1 MGPAGHSFFSG
12 KGNAGP
18 SEAWECQ
25 FISRRSQT
33 CFEPEGEQALVFLFW
48 SYSSPIMPPHVAF
61 QGEPGAFSEEAVR
74 CVFQGAELRPSDTF
88 EDVFEAVEGHE
99 VDRAVVPIENAVFG
113 SVRVNYDH
121 LRTHAVTIIG
131 ELQLRIHHCLMAPVG
146 ATMEDLEVVRSHQQ
160 ALGQC
165 RDWLR
170 AHVPAATPEATP
182 DTAGAARAVAAAGEP
197 TVAAVGSRRAAE
209 QYGLEVLADGL
220 QDNEQNFTRFLVL
233 APEDAETDAVGSG
246 DPKTSLAF
254 VLQDNVPGALF
265 KSLAVFALRELDL
278 AKIES
283 RPLVGHP
290 GRYRF
295 YLDVHGDVT
304 DEAIARALDH
314 LREITMELQVLGSY
328 PRGATYPNG
337 SEEKVSDGDD
347 EAGEGNEV
355 AL

>member
-1 MGPAGHSFFSG
+1 MA
-12 KGNAGP
+12 
-18 SEAWECQ
+18 
-25 FISRRSQT
+25 
-33 CFEPEGEQALVFLFW
+33 
-48 SYSSPIMPPHVAF
+48 PHVAF

-74 CVFQGAELRPSDTF
+74 CVFDAAEVHPSATF
-88 EDVFEAVEGHE
+88 EDVFEAVEEDAVG
-99 VDRAVVPIENAVFG
+99 RAVVPIENAVFG

-131 ELQLRIHHCLMAPVG
+131 ELQLRIHHCLMAPEG
-146 ATMEDLEVVRSHQQ
+146 ATIDGLEVVRSHQQ

-170 AHVPAATPEATP
+170 AQVPGATPEATP
-182 DTAGAARAVAAAGEP
+182 DTAGAARVVAETGAPTTAAVA
-197 TVAAVGSRRAAE
+197 SRRAAE
-209 QYGLEVLADGL
+209 RYGLEVLAEGL

-233 APEDAETDAVGSG
+233 APADTDAPPVGAG
-246 DPKTSLAF
+246 EPKTSITF

-283 RPLVGHP
+283 RPLVGQP

-295 YLDVHGDVT
+295 YLDVHGDLE
-304 DEAIARALDH
+304 DEAVARALDH

-328 PRGATYPNG
+328 PRGATYP
-337 SEEKVSDGDD
+337 
-347 EAGEGNEV
+347 EG
-355 AL
+355 ADR

>member
-1 MGPAGHSFFSG
+1 
-12 KGNAGP
+12 
-18 SEAWECQ
+18 
-25 FISRRSQT
+25 
-33 CFEPEGEQALVFLFW
+33 
-48 SYSSPIMPPHVAF
+48 MPPRVAF

-74 CVFQGAELRPSDTF
+74 CVFNGAELQPSATF
-88 EDVFEAVEGHE
+88 EDVFEAVEGHA

-121 LRTHAVTIIG
+121 LRTHAVTIVG
-131 ELQLRIHHCLMAPVG
+131 ELQLRIHHCLMAPAG
-146 ATMEDLEVVRSHQQ
+146 ATIDELEVVRSHQQ

-170 AHVPAATPEATP
+170 AHVPGATPEATP
-182 DTAGAARAVAAAGEP
+182 DTAGAARAVAEAGDP
-197 TVAAVGSRRAAE
+197 TTAAVASRRAAE
-209 QYGLEVLADGL
+209 RYGLAVLAEGL

-233 APEDAETDAVGSG
+233 APEDTGAAPMGEGET
-246 DPKTSLAF
+246 KTSVTF

-295 YLDVHGDVT
+295 YLDVHGDVA
-304 DEAIARALDH
+304 DEAVARALDH
-314 LREITMELQVLGSY
+314 LREITLDLQVLGSY
-328 PRGATYPNG
+328 PRGARYP
-337 SEEKVSDGDD
+337 
-347 EAGEGNEV
+347 EGVEQ
-355 AL
+355 